1 MTPRDVRPGPS
12 VVVTHPGVQQ
22 SYETVAGLQQA
33 GILDAFLTSVYWK
46 DDRSE
51 GRRPWRWL
59 PPQQRAAA
67 IAGVRKRWHPEI
79 DARRVRTVS
88 APFVT
93 MRGAAAG
100 LDALGLGRYHGV
112 EQWGDAWFDRLAAR
126 ALRGGAMTQVHVF
139 EGAALHTLREAKR
152 LGLGAVLDVPS
163 AHEYNLAV
171 AASEARAMGTRP
183 PLRFCS
189 TSRVRRERELADV
202 IISPSDF
209 VSRCLVE
216 HGVAPEKI
224 VKIPFGAD
232 PERFTPAPATSSDS
246 RFVLLDVA
254 SMNYRKGTR
263 YLLQAW
269 RELALPNA
277 ELVLAGTPD
286 EAGRKMLREYE
297 GWYRY
302 LKHVPWVALPDLFRS
317 ASAFVLP
324 SLAEGSALV
333 TYMAMAAGLPVVVTQ
348 DAGSVATDGREG
360 WVVPARD
367 IEALK
372 AKILHLYEHRGE
384 AAVMGAAGRRLIEE
398 RYTWRHY
405 HQRIEALHR
414 ALRGG
419 GNVAAAVAAADE
431 AQGASAVGGVAA

>member
-1 MTPRDVRPGPS
+1 MTARDVRSKPS

-33 GILDAFLTSVYWK
+33 GILDSFLTSVYLN

-51 GRRPWRWL
+51 RRSPWRWL
-59 PPQQRAAA
+59 PSRQRATA
-67 IAGVRKRWHPEI
+67 IAGLRRRWHPSI
-79 DARRVRTVS
+79 DAHRVRTIS
-88 APFVT
+88 WPFLT
-93 MRGAAAG
+93 MRSVTAA
-100 LDALGLGRYHGV
+100 LDAAGLGRYHGI

-126 ALRGGAMTQVHVF
+126 TLRGGAITQVHAF

-152 LGLGAVLDVPS
+152 RGLGVVLDVPS

-171 AASEARAMGTRP
+171 AGSEARAMGVRSLP
-183 PLRFCS
+183 RFGS
-189 TSRVRRERELADV
+189 TARVRRERELADV
-202 IISPSDF
+202 IVCPSDL

-216 HGVAPEKI
+216 HGVAPGKI

-232 PERFTPAPATSSDS
+232 PERFTPALAPSSDS
-246 RFVLLDVA
+246 RFVLLYVA
-254 SMNYRKGTR
+254 SVNYRKGTR

-286 EAGRKMLREYE
+286 DAGRKMLEAYE
-297 GWYRY
+297 GSYRY
-302 LKHVPWVALPDLFRS
+302 LGHVPWVSLPELFRS

-333 TYMAMAAGLPVVVTQ
+333 TYMAMASGLPVIVTE
-348 DAGSVATDGREG
+348 DAGPVATDGREG
-360 WVVPARD
+360 WVVPSRD
-367 IEALK
+367 VEALK

-384 AAVMGAAGRRLIEE
+384 ATAMGAAGRRLIEE
-398 RYTWRHY
+398 RYTWGHY
-405 HQRIEALHR
+405 HQRIAALHR
-414 ALRGG
+414 ALHSGG
-419 GNVAAAVAAADE
+419 DVGAAVAAADE
-431 AQGASAVGGVAA
+431 VRGASVVAALAA

>member
-12 VVVTHPGVQQ
+12 VVVAHPGVQQ

-33 GILDAFLTSVYWK
+33 GILNAFLTSVYWK

-79 DARRVRTVS
+79 DARRVRTIA

-100 LDALGLGRYHGV
+100 LDAVGLGRYHGV

-126 ALRGGAMTQVHVF
+126 TLRGGAMTQVHAF

-152 LGLGAVLDVPS
+152 RGLGAVLDVPS

-171 AASEARAMGTRP
+171 AGSEARAMGTRR

-189 TSRVRRERELADV
+189 TSRVRHERELADV

-216 HGVAPEKI
+216 HGVAPGKI

-232 PERFTPAPATSSDS
+232 PERFKPAPAADM
-246 RFVLLDVA
+246 RFVLLYVA

-297 GWYRY
+297 GSYRY
-302 LKHVPWVALPDLFRS
+302 LKHVPWVSLPDLFRS

-333 TYMAMAAGLPVVVTQ
+333 TYMAMAAGLPVIVTQ

-360 WVVPARD
+360 WVVPACD

-372 AKILHLYEHRGE
+372 AKILQLYEHRGE
-384 AAVMGAAGRRLIEE
+384 AAAMGAAGRRLIEE

-405 HQRIEALHR
+405 HQRIAALHR
-414 ALRGG
+414 ALCDGG
-419 GNVAAAVAAADE
+419 DLGAAVAAADE
-431 AQGASAVGGVAA
+431 AQGASAVAGVAA